1 MAFPHP
7 NNIPL
12 LDPHFL
18 PKSLLFIVATSKM
31 DQILNLNPAQQ
42 AAFSTFKQLCTEQG
56 LLTLTEQPGFGNG
69 DVSDGLNDDV
79 TLL

>member
-1 MAFPHP
+1 
-7 NNIPL
+7 
-12 LDPHFL
+12 
-18 PKSLLFIVATSKM
+18 M